1 VQRLEAERDNVRA
14 ALTWAVDSGEAD
26 IGLRTAAAVWTY
38 WPRRGLAEGR
48 ASLERLLALPQAQGR
63 DAVRARALTTL
74 GNIELWQNDYEVSR
88 ACLEEAAGI
97 ARELGDPR
105 LLAYTLSSVEVL
117 ARAAGDLEGAM
128 LLAREAL
135 VSADAAGDP
144 VLAADFR
151 GRLGLIEVFS
161 GNPELAIQPLREA
174 TAVLR
179 EAKAASQLALSL
191 ASLGTAERLVGDLA
205 ASVRS
210 YREALEIS
218 LEGGNMVIV
227 GTMAMG
233 FAFIASSEGRH
244 ERAARLV
251 GAAERIRRDAGGG
264 PLPEL
269 LRRLGDPEGDAR
281 RAIGD
286 EAFER
291 ARAEGFAM
299 DVEEAVSYAVGDH
312 E

>member
-1 VQRLEAERDNVRA
+1 
-14 ALTWAVDSGEAD
+14 
-26 IGLRTAAAVWTY
+26 
-38 WPRRGLAEGR
+38 
-48 ASLERLLALPQAQGR
+48 
-63 DAVRARALTTL
+63 
-74 GNIELWQNDYEVSR
+74 
-88 ACLEEAAGI
+88 
-97 ARELGDPR
+97 
-105 LLAYTLSSVEVL
+105 
-117 ARAAGDLEGAM
+117 
-128 LLAREAL
+128 
-135 VSADAAGDP
+135 
-144 VLAADFR
+144 
-151 GRLGLIEVFS
+151 
-161 GNPELAIQPLREA
+161 
-174 TAVLR
+174 VLR
-179 EAKAASQLALSL
+179 EAKATSQLALSV

-227 GTMAMG
+227 GTIAMG

-281 RAIGD
+281 RALGD

-291 ARAEGFAM
+291 ARAEGYAM
-299 DVEEAVSYAVGDH
+299 DLEEAVSHAIGDH